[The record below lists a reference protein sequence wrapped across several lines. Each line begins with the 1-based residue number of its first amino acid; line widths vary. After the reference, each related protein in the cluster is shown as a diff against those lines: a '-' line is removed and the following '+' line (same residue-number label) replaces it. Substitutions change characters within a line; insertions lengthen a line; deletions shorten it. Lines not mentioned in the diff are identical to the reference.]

1 MNKTVLRIITL
12 FISCSAGSVVLA
24 AGNSNGIS
32 VQQEGFNIIA
42 ASIFV
47 FFIAVTLVITWWAA
61 RNTHNTK
68 DFYSAGGR
76 ITGFQNGL
84 AIAGDFMSAAT
95 FLGVT
100 GLVFVYG
107 FDVALYVLAGI
118 VGFCLLLILLA
129 EPFRNLGTFTLS
141 DAVSY
146 RLSRKPIR
154 AFSGFTSLIIVI
166 MYLVIQM
173 VGAGA
178 LIQLLFGLPYE
189 AAVVTIGT
197 LMVIYVSAGGMMAT
211 TWVQIIKAVLLL
223 LGITILA
230 VATFYHFNFS
240 FSQMYQQ
247 VAETHHL
254 GIDIFTPGAQLT
266 DPLAMISLSVALI
279 FGAIGMPHVLM
290 RLFTVPDVRESY
302 RSVLYSTCFIG
313 YVFCLIFF
321 IIGFGSIVV
330 LNQHPELFD
339 ASGRLIGGSNMVA
352 VHLSKVIAGDI
363 FYGFISAIVF
373 ATILAVVAGLTIAG
387 ASAVSHDIYASVIR
401 SGRASEREEIR
412 VSRIATLVIGA
423 IAIGLGIAF
432 ERQNIAYLMTMVFAV
447 SASANFPLLL
457 LSVYWRG
464 ITTRGAVI
472 GGFCGLISS
481 VGFVILGPTIW
492 VEILGNESAIFPYAF
507 PALFSMSIGFA
518 VIIIV
523 SLLDNSERAKKDR
536 ETFDALYLDIYLGKA
551 VKELAE

>member
-1 MNKTVLRIITL
+1 MNRPVFLFLFFCTL
-12 FISCSAGSVVLA
+12 LVPAVDAFA
-24 AGNSNGIS
+24 AGEGGGAAR
-32 VQQEGFNIIA
+32 QEGVNVVA

-47 FFIAVTLVITWWAA
+47 FFIAVTLGITWWAA
-61 RNTHNTK
+61 RHTHSRK

-84 AIAGDFMSAAT
+84 AIAGDFMSAST

-100 GLVFVYG
+100 GLVFVFGY
-107 FDVALYVLAGI
+107 DVALYVLAGI

-129 EPFRNLGTFTLS
+129 EPFRNLGKFTLS

-154 AFSGFTSLIIVI
+154 AFCGVTSLVIVI

-178 LIQLLFGLPYE
+178 LIQLLFGMPYE
-189 AAVVTIGT
+189 LAVVIIGS

-223 LGITILA
+223 LGITMLA
-230 VATFYHFNFS
+230 VGTFYHFGFS
-240 FSQMYQQ
+240 FSRMYRA
-247 VAETHHL
+247 VAETHHM
-254 GIDIFTPGAQLT
+254 GIEIFAPGAQLT

-279 FGAIGMPHVLM
+279 FGAVGMPHVLM

-321 IIGFGSIVV
+321 IIGFGSIVI

-339 ASGRLIGGSNMVA
+339 ASGGLIGGSNMVA
-352 VHLSKVIAGDI
+352 VHLSKVIAGNI

-387 ASAVSHDIYASVIR
+387 ASAISHDIYASVLR
-401 SGRASEREEIR
+401 GGNATETEEIR
-412 VSRIATLVIGA
+412 VSRIATLVLGGIA
-423 IAIGLGIAF
+423 IALGIAF

-447 SASANFPLLL
+447 SASANFPLLF

-472 GGFCGLISS
+472 GGACGLISS
-481 VGFVILGPTIW
+481 VAFVILGPTIW

-518 VIIIV
+518 AIIII
-523 SLLDNSERAKKDR
+523 SMLDKSDRARKDR
-536 ETFDALYLDIYLGKA
+536 ETFDALYLDIYLGQSA
-551 VKELAE
+551 EEIVK